1 MKQVMGFVCFIGAAL
16 FMGTAAA
23 ADEKPLD
30 VTKYEFE
37 DANVEGGLPGTN
49 GVQVTVR
56 PRGRE
61 RSLIRVRT
69 HFIPEMFKS
78 VESI

>member
-1 MKQVMGFVCFIGAAL
+1 MKNVMGFVCLVSATL
-16 FMGTAAA
+16 FLGTAAV
-23 ADEKPLD
+23 ADDTPLD

-49 GVQVTVR
+49 GEQVLVR
-56 PRGRE
+56 PKARE
-61 RSLIRVRT
+61 RSLIRLRT
-69 HFIPEMFKS
+69 HFVRELLKS